1 MADKRIFASPLARR
15 IAEQNSIDLAAI
27 KGSGPHGRIVEADV
41 KNAKAGGTAPA
52 KAAPAADKAGGKA
65 ADKPATPKVQPQIS
79 GEVERIKLDAMRKVV
94 AKRMTEAKST
104 VPHFYL
110 TMDCEID
117 LLLAARKRLNEAMDA
132 KVSVNDFIIKA
143 SAHALMAVPE
153 ANVTWDGD
161 AILRHPTADISV
173 AVAMEGGLI
182 TPVVRS
188 AEQKGLRQISD
199 EMRDLAARA
208 RNKKLKP
215 EEYQGGSFSISNLG
229 MFGVR
234 EFSAVIN
241 PPQGM
246 ILAVGAGEKR
256 AVVRAN
262 DQIEVATIMSVTV
275 SCDHRSVDGA
285 LGARWLQHFKRLIED
300 PVQMLA

>member
-1 MADKRIFASPLARR
+1 MARLFATPLARR
-15 IAEQNSIDLAAI
+15 IAEQEGVDLSAV
-27 KGSGPHGRIVEADV
+27 KGSGPHGRIIQRDVEQA
-41 KNAKAGGTAPA
+41 AKQGVSKQA
-52 KAAPAADKAGGKA
+52 AAP
-65 ADKPATPKVQPQIS
+65 QMQLS
-79 GEVERIKLDAMRKVV
+79 GEVERIKLDAMRKTV
-94 AKRMTEAKST
+94 AKRMSEAKST

-110 TMDCEID
+110 TIDCEID
-117 LLLAARKRLNEAMDA
+117 ALLAARKRLNEALDA

-161 AILRHPTADISV
+161 AILRYPTADISV
-173 AVAMEGGLI
+173 AVAMDGGLI
-182 TPVVRS
+182 TPVLRGC
-188 AEQKGLRQISD
+188 EHKGLKQLSE
-199 EMRDLAARA
+199 EMRDLATRA
-208 RNKKLKP
+208 RDKKLKP

-229 MFGVR
+229 MFGIKD
-234 EFSAVIN
+234 FAAVIN

-246 ILAVGAGEKR
+246 ILAIGAGEKR
-256 AVVRAN
+256 PVARAG
-262 DQIEVATIMSVTV
+262 DQIEVATIMSVTL

>member
-1 MADKRIFASPLARR
+1 MARLFATPLARR
-15 IAEQNSIDLAAI
+15 IAKQEGVDLSSV
-27 KGSGPHGRIVEADV
+27 KGSGPHGRIIQRDVEKA
-41 KNAKAGGTAPA
+41 AKAGPA
-52 KAAPAADKAGGKA
+52 KAAAA
-65 ADKPATPKVQPQIS
+65 PQAS
-79 GEVERIKLDAMRKVV
+79 GEVERIKLDGMRKTV

-110 TMDCEID
+110 TIDCEID
-117 LLLAARKRLNEAMDA
+117 ALLAARKRLNEALDA

-161 AILRHPTADISV
+161 AILRYPTADISV
-173 AVAMEGGLI
+173 AVALDGGLI
-182 TPVVRS
+182 TPVLRS
-188 AEQKGLRQISD
+188 CEQKGLKQLSE
-199 EMRDLAARA
+199 EMRDLATRA
-208 RNKKLKP
+208 RDRKLQPKD
-215 EEYQGGSFSISNLG
+215 YQGGSFSISNLG
-229 MFGVR
+229 MFGIKD
-234 EFSAVIN
+234 FAAVIN

-246 ILAVGAGEKR
+246 ILAIGAGEKR
-256 AVVRAN
+256 PVVRAD
-262 DQIEVATIMSVTV
+262 DQIEVATIMSVTL